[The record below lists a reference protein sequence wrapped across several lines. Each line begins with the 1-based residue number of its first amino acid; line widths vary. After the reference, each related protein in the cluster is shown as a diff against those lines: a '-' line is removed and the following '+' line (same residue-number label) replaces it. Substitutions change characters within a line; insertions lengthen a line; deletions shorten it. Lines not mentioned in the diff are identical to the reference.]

1 MSEIVLYMDAPS
13 IVIQGEGGIGM
24 LQQGTKTI
32 KERSWSQITATFL
45 NASKVATAPTSAR
58 YRIDD
63 ITNGSKRE
71 ILDWTA
77 IGTPAAT
84 ETVTIT
90 TAQNRILSEGS
101 VRELR
106 QVTVEAT
113 VSSGSFRE
121 AYQYEII
128 NLAGTDNDT

>member
-13 IVIQGEGGIGM
+13 IAIEGGLGM
-24 LQQGTKTI
+24 LAQGTKTVN
-32 KERSWSQITATFL
+32 ERSSSQITATFL
-45 NASKVATAPTSAR
+45 NASKVATAPASAR

-63 ITNGSKRE
+63 ITCGKRE

-77 IGTPAAT
+77 IGSPGTS

-90 TAQNRILSEGS
+90 AVQNRILSEGS
-101 VRELR
+101 KRELR

-113 VSSGSFRE
+113 SSSEPFRE
-121 AYQYEII
+121 AYQYEVI